1 MVRSR
6 TPLMLLPAMGCD
18 GQLWARQIVDLA
30 GLAQVEFGDLSQDDT
45 LSAMAARVL
54 ASAPPRFAVAGVSLG
69 GYVAM
74 EMVRQAPERV
84 TRIALFGTRGSMDG
98 RPRTVA
104 GQGMLATAPHADPH
118 LSANVSGPAQAMA
131 DRVGPVVFER
141 QQRALLARPDISDA
155 IAAIAV
161 PTLVAVGDR
170 DRICTPTTR
179 SLYRCGS
186 RARGS
191 TCCAAAGIWRRWNAR
206 AKSPRCSA
214 NGSGRAEPGGGGQR
228 LAVVIGAPATAL
240 RLAIR

>member
-74 EMVRQAPERV
+74 EIVRQAPERV

-104 GQGMLATAPHADPH
+104 GQGMLATAPAADPH

-141 QQRALLARPDISDA
+141 QQRALLARPDISEA

-170 DRICTPTTR
+170 DRICTPDDALALSLRIAGARFHLLRGCGHLAPMERPGEVTAVLRQWLR
-179 SLYRCGS
+179 SG
-186 RARGS
+186 
-191 TCCAAAGIWRRWNAR
+191 
-206 AKSPRCSA
+206 
-214 NGSGRAEPGGGGQR
+214 
-228 LAVVIGAPATAL
+228 
-240 RLAIR
+240 

>member
-1 MVRSR
+1 MPRLR
-6 TPLMLLPAMGCD
+6 TPLLLLPAMGCD

-74 EMVRQAPERV
+74 EIVRQAPERV

-104 GQGMLATAPHADPH
+104 GQGMLATAPAADPH

-141 QQRALLARPDISDA
+141 QQRALLARPDISEA

-170 DRICTPTTR
+170 DRICTPDDALALSLRIAGARFHLLRGCGHLAPMERPGEVTAVLRQWLR
-179 SLYRCGS
+179 SG
-186 RARGS
+186 
-191 TCCAAAGIWRRWNAR
+191 
-206 AKSPRCSA
+206 
-214 NGSGRAEPGGGGQR
+214 
-228 LAVVIGAPATAL
+228 
-240 RLAIR
+240 

>member
-74 EMVRQAPERV
+74 EIVRQAPERV
-84 TRIALFGTRGSMDG
+84 MRIALFGTRGSMDG

-104 GQGMLATAPHADPH
+104 GQGMLATAPAADPH

-141 QQRALLARPDISDA
+141 QQRALLARPDISEA

-170 DRICTPTTR
+170 DRICTPDDALALSLRIAGARFHLLRGCGHLAPMERPGEVTAVLRQWLR
-179 SLYRCGS
+179 SG
-186 RARGS
+186 
-191 TCCAAAGIWRRWNAR
+191 
-206 AKSPRCSA
+206 
-214 NGSGRAEPGGGGQR
+214 
-228 LAVVIGAPATAL
+228 
-240 RLAIR
+240 